1 MTTQNRYI
9 SDVNGE
15 VFAMAGAKMNHERI
29 AGNVYRKFGD
39 HLENSPCEPFGSDM
53 QVHTPSGS
61 YRYPDCMVVC
71 DSQSDNDTFTETPV
85 ILVEVISHST
95 RKTDEQTKRLEYM
108 NIPSLLEYVIIE
120 QDYVDVCVFRKNQH
134 WQPTHYFLGDDVVFE
149 SIDLTLPVAAVY
161 QRVVN
166 DDMGAWL
173 ENQQGKLEQS

>member
-1 MTTQNRYI
+1 
-9 SDVNGE
+9 
-15 VFAMAGAKMNHERI
+15 MNHERI